1 MMEKIRIVLKAK
13 EMPPNTGLWQVAK
26 NETAAVIQKENA
38 DDPKVREVQVV

>member
-1 MMEKIRIVLKAK
+1 MEKIRIVLKPKGNPSNAGAK
-13 EMPPNTGLWQVAK
+13 QVVK